1 MISCPNRRLVAWKK
15 LVEAQSE
22 NKAYILWAEY
32 DGNVP
37 DNYYKNEV
45 VLNNEIEF
53 TVSFKEVDFTSIV
66 DDNQES
72 IFETQ
77 YKKAENAGDNS
88 FNRNKNLLFG
98 EKEVTD
104 TLHVNEILDNMIK
117 SQDLEISPEFVFI
130 LGKAM
135 NVNKLSN
142 AKFKLVTK
150 ESFDELA
157 SKSAGKG
164 TPVMFYDEATNTIS
178 TTVEVL
184 EQISMTDLALSI
196 LHEVA
201 HSTTSHYYNNPDIS
215 FQAKEMKDLIDA
227 GFQQYKYLAYK
238 KNPNGEYSYGFTNE
252 KEFIA
257 ELYSN
262 PQFREEIIELD
273 KGFWRKLVDA
283 IRRTFNL
290 PKTKYNDQLIESALL
305 ISTVEQFVENN
316 ESSQLVGS
324 AKNNYSSSF
333 NSVDFKKLDDIK
345 NKTIEDKLENLYKVA
360 QDNIDQLLKR
370 AEASAKKHGTKNE
383 IFVEKVNTVKNEL
396 EKVEL
401 LNKWEG
407 VNNYVDFMIGQI
419 MYIDKKINN
428 GTLNERL
435 DIIDKLYEYA
445 AASDLIKPLG
455 ELFADARIKTLPQ
468 ETQNL
473 IKEIDNKLAQFSGIH
488 DRNVRVL
495 FAKRKSIA
503 KELLQNPYY
512 SQEVIT
518 QFERELGKEYPK
530 DSNISK
536 KEWVSQQLL
545 GPRAEEL
552 KTRVDEHINELFEGI
567 GSDISKWD
575 KTIYSTLNTSSR
587 LIHLVQKII
596 SSVKL
601 KIDNE
606 VNDFDFQLTAI
617 YNKFVK
623 KHGITK
629 PSEMFKNILEYDSE
643 GYAYVKGFFNLKFKD
658 KYRAEYITL
667 LNQRNELIEKYNEQ
681 GLTLKEMYNISEY
694 NEVSSKINNW
704 RKENMTKV
712 RVKNEDGTTSLKWQ
726 PKVSLYKND
735 FSKLSEEEKELLTL
749 YRNIAKESD
758 KVHRGKKSLLRN
770 AGTALYFKLPSA
782 SISNMERVV
791 EGKVNLKDTL
801 SQKLSELTS
810 WRPEE
815 IEQYERQFNALGEEI
830 NSIPVLFR
838 NKIKPEEQ
846 SLDIFT
852 LIRLEKY
859 NQINYK
865 NKEENQLILETLTDV
880 SKNKQYLKTEAG
892 TVNAVKNL
900 FGIRSKHVTF
910 EGIQSQTYDRI
921 KNVVEQSLY
930 NKFNSEGFKILGSD
944 VNKIVKTVHGHVG
957 FLGMT
962 LNYFNAPVNVLNG
975 EFQIMLE
982 KIGGNISKGKMMKAH
997 GKYVADLPNII
1008 ADISRPNKLSL
1019 VNQLNLK
1026 FDVFGGLSHNQ
1037 QEFIKNNFAKAV
1049 ANKETLQVLQNG
1061 GEHMLQ
1067 SVLNMALLDSI
1078 KVRNKDGLYIDKDGK
1093 VVTEDKAAS
1102 ILDMTSLNEETKKLE
1117 FSEHL
1122 EYTDKSTVVKW
1133 NNGGLENVRLF
1144 VKKKIED
1151 TMGQYDKNFQVD
1163 LQRHW
1168 AGQLVLMFKKFF
1180 IPLGVTRYRGGITS
1194 IFKDKENLDPSQMH
1208 WNEALQEYEEGFY
1221 ITFGRYLM
1229 SVINNALITM
1239 IPNLKWQMTSQKW
1252 SEMSDYEKGN
1262 IRKATL
1268 EFGALVLL
1276 NVVIIPI
1283 LLGGADDDDDLEYF
1297 AFLGMRLSQE
1307 LGQFTN
1313 IGDAYKIVR
1322 NPIASLNV
1330 IEDTINV
1337 GKFTLSP
1344 SAWFSTTK
1352 DGDSKFLKAVSKVT
1366 IPSAWRTDKTS
1377 ENMIKYMKRD
1387 LIVPFE
1393 EGYLYKSIFG
1403 TEEN

>member
-1 MISCPNRRLVAWKK
+1 MNCVNIN
-15 LVEAQSE
+15 
-22 NKAYILWAEY
+22 
-32 DGNVP
+32 D
-37 DNYYKNEV
+37 
-45 VLNNEIEF
+45 
-53 TVSFKEVDFTSIV
+53 VSFQELLEASKLPSLLLEMRIAKWQEQNGFESFPKVEDIIQSNETLNKVDFTSII

-117 SQDLEISPEFVFI
+117 SQDLEMSPEFVFI

-135 NVNKLSN
+135 SINKLSN

-164 TPVMFYDEATNTIS
+164 TPVMYYDEATNTIS

-201 HSTTSHYYNNPDIS
+201 HSTTSHYYNNPNIS
-215 FQAKEMKDLIDA
+215 LQAKELKDLIDA
-227 GFQQYKYLAYK
+227 AFQQYKYLADK

-257 ELYSN
+257 ELYAN
-262 PQFREEIIELD
+262 PQFRQEIIDLD
-273 KGFWRKLVDA
+273 KGFWRKLIDA

-345 NKTIEDKLENLYKVA
+345 NETFEDKLNNLYSVA
-360 QDNIDQLLKR
+360 QDNIDQLLRR

-383 IFVEKVNTVKNEL
+383 KFVDKINLLKEHLTNA
-396 EKVEL
+396 EL

-407 VNNYVDFMIGQI
+407 VNSYVDFMIGQI

-428 GTLNERL
+428 GTLDEQL

-445 AASDLIKPLG
+445 AASDLIKPLR
-455 ELFADARIKTLPQ
+455 ELFKDERIKTLPQ
-468 ETQNL
+468 ETQDF
-473 IKEIDNKLAQFSGIH
+473 IKQVNVKLRQFSGIH
-488 DRNVRVL
+488 DDNVTAL
-495 FAKRKSIA
+495 FSKRKEIA
-503 KELLQNPYY
+503 KKLLQNPYY
-512 SQEVIT
+512 SQEVIS
-518 QFERELGKEYPK
+518 QFEKELSKEYPQNSK
-530 DSNISK
+530 ISK

-545 GPRAEEL
+545 GPRAKEL
-552 KTRVDEHINELFEGI
+552 EDRINKHINELFEGI
-567 GSDISKWD
+567 GTDISKWD

-587 LIHLVQKII
+587 LIQLVQKII
-596 SSVKL
+596 SSMKL

-606 VNDFDFQLTAI
+606 VNDFDFQLTDV
-617 YNKFVK
+617 YNRFVK
-623 KHGITK
+623 KHNITK

-643 GYAYVKGFFNLKFKD
+643 GNAYVKGFFNLKFKD
-658 KYRAEYITL
+658 KYRTEYIPL
-667 LNQRNELIEKYNEQ
+667 LNERNKLIEKYTEE
-681 GLTLKEMYNISEY
+681 GITLKEMYNFKDYTEISE
-694 NEVSSKINNW
+694 KINIW
-704 RKENMTKV
+704 RKTNMTKV
-712 RVKNEDGTTSLKWQ
+712 RVKNEDGTSSVKWQ
-726 PKVSLYKND
+726 PKVDLYKND
-735 FSKLSEEEKELLTL
+735 FSKLSQEEKEFLVL
-749 YRNIAKESD
+749 YRNIAKDSD
-758 KVHRGKKSLLRN
+758 KIHRGKKSLLRN
-770 AGTALYFKLPSA
+770 AGTALYFKLPSV
-782 SISNMERVV
+782 SISNMERII
-791 EGKVNLKDTL
+791 EGKLNVKDTL
-801 SQKLSELTS
+801 SQKFSELTS

-815 IEQYERQFNALGEEI
+815 IEQYEKQFNALGEEI

-865 NKEENQLILETLTDV
+865 NKESNQLILETLNDV
-880 SKNKQYLKTEAG
+880 AKNKQYLKTEAG
-892 TVNAVKNL
+892 TGNAVKNL
-900 FGIRSKHVTF
+900 FGIKSKHVTF
-910 EGIQSQTYDRI
+910 EGVKSQTHARV
-921 KNVVEQSLY
+921 KNVIEQALY
-930 NKFNSEGFKILGSD
+930 NKFNEEGFKILGKD
-944 VNKIVKTVHGHVG
+944 VNKIVQTVNGHVG

-982 KIGGNISKGKMMKAH
+982 KIGGNISKNKLMKAH
-997 GKYVADLPNII
+997 TKYSADLPNII

-1026 FDVFGGLSHNQ
+1026 FDIFGGLSHNQ

-1061 GEHMLQ
+1061 GEHLIQ

-1078 KVRNKDGLYIDKDGK
+1078 KVRNKEGLYIDKDGK

-1102 ILDMTSLNEETKKLE
+1102 ILDMVSLNEETKKLE
-1117 FSEHL
+1117 FSKHL

-1144 VKKKIED
+1144 IKKKIFD
-1151 TMGQYDKNFQVD
+1151 TMGEYDKNFQVN

-1168 AGQLVLMFKKFF
+1168 YGQLVLMYKKFF
-1180 IPLGVTRYRGGITS
+1180 IPLSLARYRGGIDK
-1194 IFKDKENLDPSQMH
+1194 IFKNKENLDPSQMH

-1229 SVINNALITM
+1229 SVINNALTTM

-1262 IRKATL
+1262 IKKGIF
-1268 EFGALVLL
+1268 EFGMIVMLHM
-1276 NVVIIPI
+1276 VIIPL
-1283 LLGGADDDDDLEYF
+1283 LLGFADDDDELLYL
-1297 AFLGMRLSQE
+1297 AFLGRRLGQELSQYSD
-1307 LGQFTN
+1307 
-1313 IGDAYKIVR
+1313 IGDAYKITR
-1322 NPIASLNV
+1322 NPIASLNL
-1330 IEDTINV
+1330 IEDTIAV
-1337 GKFTLSP
+1337 GKFVLSP
-1344 SAWFSTTK
+1344 GAWFSTTK
-1352 DGDSKFLKAVSKVT
+1352 EGDSRFLNAAEKVL
-1366 IPSAWRTDKTS
+1366 IPSAWREDKSS
-1377 ENMIKYMKRD
+1377 ESMIKYMNRE

-1393 EGYLYKSIFG
+1393 DGYLYKSIFG